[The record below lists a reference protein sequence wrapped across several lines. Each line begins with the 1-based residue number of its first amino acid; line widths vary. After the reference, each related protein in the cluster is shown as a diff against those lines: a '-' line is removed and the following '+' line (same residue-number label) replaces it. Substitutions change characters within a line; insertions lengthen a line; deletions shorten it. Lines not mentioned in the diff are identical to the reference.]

1 MRRRDV
7 FRTATATALTV
18 WAGSRPSW
26 GQPNGGWAQSLFS
39 ESGINFGPVPRG
51 AKVRHNF
58 VLTNRLNEAITIL
71 DVRAS
76 CGCSSGQ
83 ASASQVAPGGQAVIE
98 AQMDTRNFVGVK
110 ATTLT
115 VTLVT
120 ASGQQGEAR
129 FGVQSNILAD
139 VVLNPGSVD
148 FGLVAKGSTPKQVV
162 SIERLGN
169 PNWQFTRLI
178 ASEAF
183 CRVVDAQLQPS
194 YRNNQGVGYNL
205 VVSLKP
211 DAPAGVV
218 RDEIRLLTNDP
229 QTPNVPILVTGQ
241 IQGSLTATPAILALG
256 NITSAAGAQG
266 RYIVRSNRPFTIR
279 EILGNGEGFTLSSPD
294 PAPKTLHIL
303 TLAFSPDATTMR
315 GDLRHSFRVVTD
327 LADEPPVDLMA
338 TARVAP

>member
-1 MRRRDV
+1 MRRRGV
-7 FRTATATALTV
+7 FRAATAMAV
-18 WAGSRPSW
+18 AAMAGPAW
-26 GQPNGGWAQSLFS
+26 GQPKGNWAQSLFS
-39 ESGINFGPVPRG
+39 ENGINFGPVPRG

-58 VLTNRLNEAITIL
+58 VLTNRLNEVITIL

-76 CGCSSGQ
+76 CGCTSGQ

-98 AQMDTRNFVGVK
+98 AQMDTRNFTGVK

-129 FGVQSNILAD
+129 FGVQSNILPD

-148 FGLVAKGSTPKQVV
+148 FGLVAKGATPQQVV

-183 CRVVDAQLQPS
+183 CRVVDAKLQPS

-211 DAPAGVV
+211 DAPAGLV

-229 QTPNVPILVTGQ
+229 QTPNVPILVTAQ
-241 IQGSLTATPAILALG
+241 IQGSLTATPASLSLG

-266 RYIVRSNRPFTIR
+266 RYIVRANRPFTIR
-279 EILGNGEGFTLSSPD
+279 EILGNGDGFTLTAPD
-294 PAPKTLHIL
+294 ATPRTLHVL
-303 TLAFSPDATTMR
+303 TLAFSPEATTMR
-315 GDLRHSFRVVTD
+315 GDLRHTFRVVTD
-327 LADEPPVDLMA
+327 LADEAPIDLTA